1 MFGPSG
7 YPSNP
12 TPSPVHAWN
21 GSTCVLVYKN
31 GTSGG
36 AFLTAKHTGGSASID
51 INGSGEGTA
60 YNVTARYEH
69 PDYDVAL
76 LITDADVSALPT
88 VTLANAV
95 PDKTG
100 TVPKRIAGWGRT
112 LTALGGSPAYPREQR
127 WCRGYSVDRNIAE
140 DIKPLNCT
148 IEYNA
153 GLAYSGVGALNDSGG
168 GVFADGSD
176 TLYAII
182 LSSDYTSQTSGINV
196 VSVLAWIQSKISN
209 ATAKAITKVYFDRI
223 NSRARVYFDGAIDW
237 ISAGNK
243 LYLTDRDST
252 VYMDTGA
259 AYGGGSLTGVTFVDL
274 VMTSTVGGR
283 TTGGAALQTFDL
295 ATGAF
300 EIGGVGNVAVSES
313 QVLDFPESGM
323 AGEPIIVPP
332 IVLKLGHNGAAF
344 SNTVS
349 VATTE
354 WDIDINDQ
362 VTGSIFVADPFG
374 RQLTLLGLTTQSATT
389 ATSNVTVSGSRTFG
403 TNLIEAAYVSD
414 AATGLLTNI
423 EYTDRS
429 IIYDCGTDLTWT
441 NGAASFASTSIS
453 NNQCRYRS
461 VTAPYSGIMT
471 ITMGGSVTSGVAA
484 RCIDVNGN
492 LQGSAVTGTTPISFQ
507 ATAGFRY
514 IFGHLNTSGG
524 ALSVST
530 AIAMPVGTPTA
541 TNATSTGNGV
551 QTTSGL
557 VLQRAGTDDSSVD
570 YFKIT
575 SIAGGTLYQ
584 NDGSTTI
591 ANNDFITYAQGQ
603 AGLKFTPD
611 NDTGG
616 SFVVTAS
623 RSNDGLQLSASTAT
637 ATITVGTGESGLS
650 IPLMIAAIAPHFRGL
665 LGL

>member
-1 MFGPSG
+1 VYGPSG
-7 YPSNP
+7 YLSNP
-12 TPSPVHAWN
+12 SPSPIQAWN
-21 GSTCVLVYKN
+21 GSTCVLIYKN

-36 AFLTAKHTGGSASID
+36 AFLTAKHTGGSTSID

-76 LITDADVSALPT
+76 LITDSDVSALPT

-95 PDKTG
+95 PDKSG
-100 TVPKRIAGWGRT
+100 SVIARIAGWGRT
-112 LTALGGSPAYPREQR
+112 LSALGGMPEYPRAER
-127 WCRGYSVDRNIAE
+127 WVRGYSVDRNISD
-140 DIKPLNCT
+140 DIKPLNWT
-148 IEYNA
+148 VQYNA
-153 GLAYSGVGALNDSGG
+153 GVSTSGVGSINDSGG
-168 GVFADGSD
+168 AMFADDSY
-176 TLYAII
+176 TLYGIV
-182 LSSDYTSQTSGINV
+182 LSSDYTSQTSGQTA
-196 VSVLAWIQSKISN
+196 VSIRAWVQSILSN
-209 ATAKAITKVYFDRI
+209 PSAKFITKCYLDTV
-223 NSRARVYFDGAIDW
+223 NLRARIYFNAAVDW
-237 ISAGNK
+237 ISPGSLLYIADHAGTIYK
-243 LYLTDRDST
+243 
-252 VYMDTGA
+252 DTGA
-259 AYGGGSLTGVTFVDL
+259 AYGGASLTGVTFVDI
-274 VMTSTVGGR
+274 VVESTLEER
-283 TTGGAALQTFDL
+283 TGSALQTFDL

-300 EIGGVGNVAVSES
+300 SIGGVGNVAVVEG
-313 QVLDFPESGM
+313 QVLDFPEAGM
-323 AGEPIIVPP
+323 AGEPIIIPP
-332 IVLKLGHNGAAF
+332 IVLKLGHNGATF

-354 WDIDINDQ
+354 WDIDIVDQ
-362 VTGSIFVADPFG
+362 ATGAIFVADPFG
-374 RQLTLLGLTTQSATT
+374 RQLTLVGLTTQSGST

-403 TNLIEAAYVSD
+403 TNLIEAVYVGD
-414 AATGLLTNI
+414 LATGTLFNI
-423 EYTDRS
+423 QYTDTS
-429 IIYDCGTDLTWT
+429 VEYDCGTDLTWT

-484 RCIDVNGN
+484 RCIDTSGN
-492 LQGSAVTGTTPISFQ
+492 LQGSAVTGTTAISFQ
-507 ATAGFRY
+507 ATSGFRY

-530 AIAMPVGTPTA
+530 AIAMPVGTPTV
-541 TNATSTGNGV
+541 TGATSTGNGV
-551 QTTSGL
+551 QTTTGL

-575 SIAGGTLYQ
+575 SITGGTLYQ

-591 ANNDFITYAQGQ
+591 ANNAFITYAQGQ

-623 RSNDGLQLSASTAT
+623 RGNGGAQLSASTAT
-637 ATITVGTGESGLS
+637 ATITVDSGGGG
-650 IPLMIAAIAPHFRGL
+650 PLDNWPAISDL
-665 LGL
+665 LGLG